1 MAPRAADCSGSA
13 ASDVTARR
21 THDGSF
27 DPDPPGRAAVTES
40 VLSAETRLTRLLDRL
55 LTAAETSLA
64 AGDVEPA
71 RAMAEEVRAVD
82 PENRRA
88 AVILRHVAAR
98 QLRPAGERVLMTL
111 LFSDLVGSTALSDRV
126 EPEQL
131 RDLFGWYR
139 AAARE
144 AVGRYN
150 GNLMQYTGDGILA
163 GFGYPVPHEDDA
175 RRAVLAGLD
184 LVVSLHDAGAE
195 LEERFG
201 AALEVRVGIHT
212 GRLVV
217 TDLSADSSVAERDSI
232 VGLVPNFA
240 ARIQQAADPGTVVI
254 SDVTQQLV
262 DADFF
267 LHSLGE
273 RRLKGIGR
281 PVEVFGVERPRYAG
295 NRFRSDRYRK
305 AGLVG
310 RDEPRTRL
318 LSAWDDVRT
327 GSGSAALLV
336 VGEAG
341 IGKSRLVA
349 EVVDRVEASGGRVLG
364 AVCLPYY
371 TNVSLWPIARVF
383 ERTMERLGADADRLG
398 WLVDNLRSLG
408 LDPARSIPF
417 LAPLVGVPATPE
429 YPAPELDP
437 SAILE
442 ETLDRLVDWLVASG
456 ERTPH
461 LVVVEDLHWADPST
475 LAVLGRLAERQPPG
489 VLTVATT
496 RELSAV
502 PWRDAAQLLP
512 LGRLDGAAARR
523 LVDNLTAG
531 KRLDGE
537 ARAAIIEHAEGIP
550 LFIEEL
556 TRSRVDGK
564 RTEPIPLRL
573 QGLLTWRLKTPGV
586 DLRVVQVAATIGGAF
601 DPAVLSAVIGD
612 ETAVADQLKV
622 LTDAGLV
629 EPVGLASGSYRFRH
643 ALMRDAAY
651 ETQVL
656 DVRRQTHASV
666 AEVLAARGAQPALIA
681 QHFDLA
687 GAADRAAGLYLAAA
701 QAEQARGAHPEAAKL
716 LSRALELVDALPES
730 DDRDLTELTG
740 RMLRGLSAS
749 SMHGYASP
757 EVEADHRRAQE
768 LAGRLGRPEVL
779 PALIAIWAFWI
790 TSGRLTTARGVLD
803 QLTAMVREPAFSWF
817 EPEVDALSG
826 IHELHRGDLSAAEH
840 HLEQARAGLVGRPA
854 DQQVSPVWPLPN
866 DPLSGVAS
874 ALGAVNAVRGE
885 LDKAEREQREA
896 IRRAEEIGSP
906 RGPSSLAFHKGSYG
920 AWTQRFLGNIEASTR
935 LGTEAAAIGREHGYP
950 FWTTYGATWAATDI
964 PGHPPDRA
972 YLEQNLATLDVM
984 GQRTFRASHLGFLA
998 RLDAEAGDVD
1008 RADAHLAAA
1017 FDAAQQS
1024 GEDVHLPELL
1034 RQRAQFRLARGGDIS
1049 AVVPDLTEAV
1059 HIATRQGAR
1068 MSRLRAAVDLAE
1080 LPPDA
1085 RPDRW
1090 RTMLAEARD
1099 GMPRAT
1105 TTRETDAA
1113 DRLLGRA

>member
-1 MAPRAADCSGSA
+1 
-13 ASDVTARR
+13 VTA
-21 THDGSF
+21 
-27 DPDPPGRAAVTES
+27 S
-40 VLSAETRLTRLLDRL
+40 VLSAESRLTRLLDRL

-64 AGDVEPA
+64 AGDLEPA

-98 QLRPAGERVLMTL
+98 QLRPSGERVLMTL
-111 LFSDLVGSTALSDRV
+111 LFSDLVGSTALSGRV

-131 RDLFGWYR
+131 RDLFTWYR

-240 ARIQQAADPGTVVI
+240 ARIQQAAEPGTVVI

-273 RRLKGIGR
+273 RRLKGIAR

-310 RDEPRTRL
+310 RDAPRTRL
-318 LSAWDDVRT
+318 LSAWDDVRN
-327 GSGSAALLV
+327 GSGSAALLL

-349 EVVDRVEASGGRVLG
+349 EIVDRVEASGGRVLG

-383 ERTMERLGADADRLG
+383 ERTMERLGADTDRVG

-408 LDPARSIPF
+408 LDPAQSVPF
-417 LAPLVGVPATPE
+417 LAPLLGVPATPE

-442 ETLDRLVDWLVASG
+442 ETLGRLVDWLVASAG
-456 ERTPH
+456 RTPH
-461 LVVVEDLHWADPST
+461 LVAVEDLHWADPST
-475 LAVLGRLAERQPPG
+475 LAVLGRLAERQAPG
-489 VLTVATT
+489 VLTVATS

-512 LGRLDGAAARR
+512 LGRLDGAAARQ

-556 TRSRVDGK
+556 TRSRVDAK

-573 QGLLTWRLKTPGV
+573 QGLLTWRLKSPGV
-586 DLRVVQVAATIGGAF
+586 DLRIVQVAATLGGAF
-601 DPAVLSAVIGD
+601 DPAILSAVIGD
-612 ETAVADQLKV
+612 EAAVADQLKV

-656 DVRRQTHASV
+656 DVRRQTHAAV
-666 AEVLAARGAQPALIA
+666 AEVLAARGEQPALIA
-681 QHFDLA
+681 QHLDLA
-687 GAADRAAGLYLAAA
+687 GAADRAAALYLAAA
-701 QAEQARGAHPEAAKL
+701 QAEQGRGAHLEAAKL
-716 LSRALELVDALPES
+716 LSRALELVEDLPES
-730 DDRDLTELTG
+730 DDRDLLELTA
-740 RMLRGLSAS
+740 RTLRGVSTSALR
-749 SMHGYASP
+749 GYASTD
-757 EVEADHRRAQE
+757 VEADYRHVQA

-779 PALIAIWAFWI
+779 PALIAIWAYWL

-803 QLTAMVREPAFSWF
+803 QLTAMVREPAFAGF
-817 EPEVDALSG
+817 VPEVDALVG
-826 IHELHRGDLSAAEH
+826 IHEFHRGDLPAAQD
-840 HLEQARAGLVGRPA
+840 HLERALAGFAARPA
-854 DQQVSPVWPLPN
+854 DQRVSPVWALPN
-866 DPLSGVAS
+866 DPVSGAAS
-874 ALGAVNAVRGE
+874 ALAAVDAVRGE
-885 LDKAEREQREA
+885 VAAAERLQQEA
-896 IRRAEEIGSP
+896 LERAEEIGFP
-906 RGPSSLAFHKGSYG
+906 RGPSSRVFAKASYG
-920 AWTQRFLGNIEASTR
+920 PWIQRYLGNA
-935 LGTEAAAIGREHGYP
+935 EAAQEMAAEGVAIAREHGYA
-950 FWTTYGATWAATDI
+950 FWTAYGALWAATET
-964 PGHPPDRA
+964 PGGRPDRVF
-972 YLEQNLATLDVM
+972 LEATLRTVELM
-984 GQRTFRASHLGFLA
+984 GQRAFHAAHLAFLA
-998 RLDAEAGDVD
+998 QLDAEAGDTD
-1008 RADAHLAAA
+1008 RADVHLAAA

-1034 RQRAQFRLARGGDIS
+1034 RQRAELRLARGGDAGT
-1049 AVVPDLTEAV
+1049 AVADLTEAV
-1059 HIATRQGAR
+1059 RIATTQGAR
-1068 MSRLRAAVDLAE
+1068 TSRLRAAVDLAQ
-1080 LPPDA
+1080 LPPA
-1085 RPDRW
+1085 SRPGSW
-1090 RTMLAEARD
+1090 RTTLAEARD
-1099 GMPRAT
+1099 DMPPAT
-1105 TTRETDAA
+1105 ITSDTEAA
-1113 DRLLGRA
+1113 DQLLARA